1 MSGFL
6 NQSVEPLNGIFA
18 AASPVD
24 KPKKKKR
31 PSPLSLRLS
40 EDERSTLED
49 QAGRQ
54 SLNAYIK
61 TRLFDDDKQRNKSQR
76 YKVVEDYEALARV
89 LSALGQTE
97 LFANLSTLIEQIKSG
112 DVVLSPEAEEVIG
125 VTCACV
131 LLMRDDLV
139 KALGLIAE

>member
-6 NQSVEPLNGIFA
+6 NQTVEPLNGVFA

-24 KPKKKKR
+24 KPKKKR

-40 EDERSTLED
+40 EDERSVLED

-61 TRLFDDDKQRNKSQR
+61 DRLFGDDKQRNKSQR
-76 YKVVEDYEALARV
+76 YKVVQDYEALARV

-97 LFANLSTLIEQIKSG
+97 LFANLSILIGQFESG
-112 DVVLSPEAEEVIG
+112 DAVLSPEAEDEIG
-125 VTCACV
+125 VACACI
-131 LLMRDDLV
+131 LLMRDDLI
-139 KALGLIAE
+139 KALGLIAD